1 MILMTVP
8 SCSVCAVIVSYQ
20 PDLAAF
26 GELVEALAIQVDAV
40 IVVDNG
46 SSPACV
52 EHLRA
57 TIRGARMKLIECD
70 SNLGIAAAQNIGVR
84 VALDAAHSHVLFMD
98 HDSTPLPGMVDA
110 LLAAEAQ
117 LAADGIRVAAVGPD
131 SIDRRTGSAA
141 GFVRFGLGR
150 IRRVRC
156 RAGEPYKESDF
167 LIASGMLVAA
177 SVLKD
182 VGLMNAGYFID
193 HVDTEWCLRARL
205 KGWRIFGVCE
215 AKLLHRLGDSVTRIW
230 MGRWREVGV
239 HSPLRD
245 YYGFRNTVLMLAD
258 VPMPLLWRIAFLYR
272 LMLFLMFLGVGIAP
286 RAERIR
292 MMMLGFWHGLRG
304 RTGPYE
310 T

>member
-1 MILMTVP
+1 MTAP
-8 SCSVCAVIVSYQ
+8 RISVCAVIVSYQ
-20 PDLAAF
+20 PDLAEF
-26 GELVEALAIQVDAV
+26 SELLAAVAIQVDAV

-46 SSPACV
+46 SSHACV

-57 TIRGARMKLIECD
+57 TLCGDRMKLIECG

-84 VALDAAHSHVLFMD
+84 DALLEAHSHVLFMD
-98 HDSTPLPGMVDA
+98 HDSTPLPGMVNA
-110 LLAAEAQ
+110 LLAAQAK

-141 GFVRFGLGR
+141 GFVRFGFGR

-156 RAGEPYKESDF
+156 RAGEPYRESDF

-177 SVLKD
+177 PVLKE

-205 KGWRIFGVCE
+205 QGWRIFGVCE

-230 MGRWREVGV
+230 MGRWREVGM

-245 YYGFRNTVLMLAD
+245 YYGFRNTMLMLAEM
-258 VPMPLLWRIAFLYR
+258 PMPLLWRIAFLYR
-272 LMLFLMFLGVGIAP
+272 LVLFVVFLGLGIAP

-304 RTGPYE
+304 RTGPYQR
-310 T
+310 